1 MVWSLQIHHIDIGQ
15 GDSTLIVARNNGVG
29 LGHVAQVRAALIDGG
44 TFVKG
49 TDVHAYVTGLGLA
62 SVHVIVTTHYD
73 ADHFGGLRRVLLEN
87 TNVYDNANIFDQG
100 EPGDISVK
108 RTRSGGYTE
117 SITAREQPYQL
128 YLNAIASRGARTRVT
143 ARVAANPPSQ
153 LALHAGWHHPNWLLG
168 TELLWHGLM
177 QPAGAPTITCIAA
190 NQYVDGRG
198 GPHASGLAVDPKNE
212 KSLALLVTFGNFRY
226 YLGGDLESTQEA
238 QVAVRLNPNDNNA
251 GRVLAMKV
259 SHHGSDR
266 STSQTFL
273 NRLRP
278 SAAFISCGINNIHY
292 HPRPIVLNQL
302 QMCGTLEHYYMTED
316 RSDAA
321 YYTRVGD
328 AGTATPPN
336 PGGAYTAKAIVA
348 GAWGAPYDAAIGGP
362 QEGHILLSVNDVQS
376 QRLVTGPLLFGQDR
390 FTVSCPSAD
399 SLAAGLVVNG
409 HL

>member
-1 MVWSLQIHHIDIGQ
+1 MVWSLEIHHIDIGQ
-15 GDSTLIVARNNGVG
+15 GDSTLIVAEDDGVG
-29 LGHVAQVRAALIDGG
+29 MGHVAQVRAALVDGG

-62 SVHVIVTTHYD
+62 SVDVIVTTHYD
-73 ADHFGGLRRVLLEN
+73 VDHFGGLRRVLLEN
-87 TNVYDNANIFDQG
+87 TTVYDNANIFDQG
-100 EPGDISVK
+100 EPGSISVK
-108 RTRSGGYTE
+108 RARNGGYIE
-117 SITAREQPYQL
+117 SITGREQSHQL
-128 YLNAIASRGARTRVT
+128 YLNAIASRGARARVT
-143 ARVAANPPSQ
+143 ARVASNQPSA
-153 LALHAGWHHPNWLLG
+153 LAHLAGWQDPDWLLG
-168 TELLWHGLM
+168 RELLWHNVV
-177 QPAGAPTITCIAA
+177 QPGGAPTITCIAA

-212 KSLALLVTFGNFRY
+212 KSLALLVQFGNFRY

-238 QVAVRLNPNDNNA
+238 QVAIRLNPANNAA

-266 STSQTFL
+266 STSQPFL

-302 QMCGTLEHYYMTED
+302 QLCGTLQHYYMTED

-328 AGTATPPN
+328 VGTGTAPN
-336 PGGAYTAKAIVA
+336 LGGAYTAKAVVA
-348 GAWGAPYDAAIGGP
+348 GAWGAPYDAAPGGP
-362 QEGHILLSVNDVQS
+362 QEGHIVLSVDAVQS
-376 QRLVTGPLLFGQDR
+376 QRVVTGPLLVGDR
-390 FTVSCPSAD
+390 FTVSCSSAD
-399 SLAAGLVVNG
+399 SLAAGAVVNG